1 LLYSN
6 FTPSN
11 ADIRMTG
18 APQMAEEP
26 EAAKKAQDA
35 ATRTSQAAMDATA
48 KVTKSSL
55 GQVEQITRQATEKA
69 RDADR
74 TALEN
79 VAKAADATAGMTSAV
94 ADQGG
99 DVMLMGVRTAA
110 GVGGRIADISYGRGH
125 HLLTSVVQAM
135 DIYRDAAERSADR
148 LQALFASC
156 VALSRGV
163 QQMQH
168 TWLETMDHTLENAAR
183 RPQDMLRCS
192 NVIAL
197 AEVQRDL
204 YLEGL
209 HHAFE
214 TNGRL
219 LEMAGRVVQEAVR
232 PMQSVR
238 H

>member
-1 LLYSN
+1 
-6 FTPSN
+6 
-11 ADIRMTG
+11 
-18 APQMAEEP
+18 MAEEP
-26 EAAKKAQDA
+26 ESAKMAQDA
-35 ATRTSQAAMDATA
+35 ATRTAQAAMDATA

-69 RDADR
+69 RNVDR

-79 VAKAADATAGMTSAV
+79 VAKAADTTVAMTSEV
-94 ADQGG
+94 ADQ
-99 DVMLMGVRTAA
+99 DRDIMFMGVRTAA
-110 GVGGRIADISYGRGH
+110 GVGGRIADIGYGRGH

-148 LQALFASC
+148 LQALFASY
-156 VALSRGV
+156 VALGRGMH
-163 QQMQH
+163 QMQH
-168 TWLETMDHTLENAAR
+168 AWLETMDHTLENAVR
-183 RPQDMLRCS
+183 KPQDILRCN
-192 NVIAL
+192 NVIEL

-214 TNGRL
+214 TNSRL
-219 LEMAGRVVQEAVR
+219 LEIAGRIVQDAVR
-232 PMQSVR
+232 PMQSMR

>member
-1 LLYSN
+1 M
-6 FTPSN
+6 
-11 ADIRMTG
+11 AD
-18 APQMAEEP
+18 EP

-35 ATRTSQAAMDATA
+35 TTRTAQAAMDATT

-55 GQVEQITRQATEKA
+55 GQVEQMTRQATEKA
-69 RDADR
+69 PNVAR

-79 VAKAADATAGMTSAV
+79 VAKTADATAEMSSAV

-99 DVMLMGVRTAA
+99 DVMFMGVRTAA
-110 GVGGRIADISYGRGH
+110 GVGSRIADISYGRGH
-125 HLLTSVVQAM
+125 HLLSSVAQAM

-148 LQALFASC
+148 LQALFASY
-156 VALSRGV
+156 VALGRGM

-168 TWLETMDHTLENAAR
+168 TWLETMDHTLENAVR
-183 RPQDMLRCS
+183 KPQDMLRCS
-192 NVIAL
+192 NVIEL

-214 TNGRL
+214 TNSRL
-219 LEMAGRVVQEAVR
+219 LEMAGRVVQDAVR
-232 PMQSVR
+232 PMQSMR